1 MDKKDQ
7 AIVDKIRKKMVEA
20 YSLEPEQELDNSIN
34 IPKEMIACQLLSEE
48 IENQGGSNEDSLKVL
63 CYMVVLVN
71 MKRHRLDW
79 EKAYEELGIDQL
91 IEKYVDFEMKGNL
104 KNEE

>member
-7 AIVDKIRKKMVEA
+7 KIVDEIREKMVEQ
-20 YSLEPEQELDNSIN
+20 YSLEPEQELDTSIN
-34 IPKEMIACQLLSEE
+34 MAKEMIACQLLSEE
-48 IENQGGSNEDSLKVL
+48 IENQGGSNEDALKVL

-71 MKRHRLDW
+71 MEKCRLDW
-79 EKAYEELGIDQL
+79 AKAYEELEIDRL
-91 IEKYVDFEMKGNL
+91 VEKYVDFEMKGNL